1 MGIQIISH
9 SDLGTRTGTFTPLQG
24 SEGTLG
30 SFIKIYL
37 AIRRNRIKLVQ
48 ADTWTEQQKY
58 IDAADYVILA

>member
-9 SDLGTRTGTFTPLQG
+9 SDSGTRMGIFTPLQG
-24 SEGTLG
+24 SEEMLG

-48 ADTWTEQQKY
+48 ADTWAEQQKY